1 MGSESG
7 FMFLNGVEGFVV
19 FERLSCECTI
29 TIRRDDCVALR
40 KVRKE

>member
-1 MGSESG
+1 VGSESG

-29 TIRRDDCVALR
+29 RSDDCVALR
-40 KVRKE
+40 EVRKE